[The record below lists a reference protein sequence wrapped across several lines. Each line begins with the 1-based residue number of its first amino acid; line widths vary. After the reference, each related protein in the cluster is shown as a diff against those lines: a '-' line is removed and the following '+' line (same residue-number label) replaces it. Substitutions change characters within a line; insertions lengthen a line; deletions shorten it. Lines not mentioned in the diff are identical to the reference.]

1 MQSKGGEMKKRWRW
15 PGMAAFLAV
24 AALTQPSGAA
34 EPVEGFY
41 KGKQVRIYIGNTASG
56 DYDSYARTIGR
67 HMSPYLPG
75 NPTFVPTNMPGAGG
89 IVLAN
94 HLYNVAAHDG
104 LVIGTFSINIPN
116 SALFKRPNV
125 QFDPRRFGWIG
136 GGELP
141 SQVCVAMTS
150 DRIKGV
156 DDIFQ
161 KELLMG
167 GAGAGSA
174 PTFFPAVLN
183 KLVGTR
189 FKVVDGYPGSTEI
202 LLAMERHEVDGICQ
216 TYNAF
221 RRVRGDWLDSGKA
234 KVLFNIENAPFQADK
249 TVPSIFSFIHNNED
263 KEVLDVITSSVLF
276 GRPYVTP
283 PGVPDERLAALR
295 KAFEATLKD
304 KDFLD
309 DARKQGLNVQYR
321 PGAELQDLTDRLFKI
336 PQAIVDKAAQLMPEG
351 GAN

>member
-1 MQSKGGEMKKRWRW
+1 MKKWRLVAGVFAFVA
-15 PGMAAFLAV
+15 GMAV
-24 AALTQPSGAA
+24 AGTSRAA
-34 EPVEGFY
+34 DPVADFY
-41 KGKQVRIYIGNTASG
+41 KGKQVRIYIGNTAGG

-75 NPTFVPTNMPGAGG
+75 SPTFVPTNMPGAGG

-104 LVIGTFSINIPN
+104 SVIGTFSINIPN

-141 SQVCVAMTS
+141 SQVCVVMTS
-150 DRIKGV
+150 ERIKSA
-156 DDIFQ
+156 DDVFKQ
-161 KELLMG
+161 EVLLG

-174 PTFFPAVLN
+174 PTFFPSVLN
-183 KLVGTR
+183 KLVGTQ

-249 TVPSIFSFIHNNED
+249 TVPSIFSFIHNEED

-283 PGVPDERLAALR
+283 PGVPAERLAALR

-304 KDFLD
+304 ATFLD

-321 PGAELQDLTDRLFKI
+321 PGPELQELTDRLFKI
-336 PQAIVDKAAQLMPEG
+336 PPAIVDKAAQLMPEG

>member
-1 MQSKGGEMKKRWRW
+1 MKTSRLVSGVLAFVT
-15 PGMAAFLAV
+15 GMAL
-24 AALTQPSGAA
+24 A
-34 EPVEGFY
+34 EPSRATDPVTDFY
-41 KGKQVRIYIGNTASG
+41 KGKQVRIYIGNTAGG

-75 NPTFVPTNMPGAGG
+75 NPTFVPQNMPGAGG

-94 HLYNVAAHDG
+94 HLYNVAPKDG
-104 LVIGTFSINIPN
+104 SVIGTFSINIPN
-116 SALFKRPNV
+116 SAIFKRPNV
-125 QFDPRRFGWIG
+125 QFDPRHFGWIG

-141 SQVCVAMTS
+141 SQVCVVMTS
-150 DRIKGV
+150 DRV
-156 DDIFQ
+156 RTAQDVFNH
-161 KELLMG
+161 EVLLG

-174 PTFFPAVLN
+174 PTFFPSVLN
-183 KLVGTR
+183 KLVHTQ

-249 TVPSIFSFIHNNED
+249 NVPSIFSFIHNDED
-263 KEVLDVITSSVLF
+263 KEILDVITSSVLF

-283 PGVPDERLAALR
+283 PGVPEERLTALR

-304 KDFLD
+304 KTFLE
-309 DARKQGLNVQYR
+309 DAGKQGLNVQYR
-321 PGAELQDLTDRLFKI
+321 PGPELQDLTDRLFKI
-336 PQAIVDKAAQLMPEG
+336 PPAIVDKASQLMPEG

>member
-1 MQSKGGEMKKRWRW
+1 MTMWRLAL
-15 PGMAAFLAV
+15 GALALLAGIALAGSSRAADPV
-24 AALTQPSGAA
+24 AD
-34 EPVEGFY
+34 FY
-41 KGKQVRIYIGNTASG
+41 KGKQVRIYIGNTAGG

-75 NPTFVPTNMPGAGG
+75 HPTFVPQNMPGAGG

-94 HLYNVAAHDG
+94 HLYNVAPKDG
-104 LVIGTFSINIPN
+104 SVIGTFSINIPN

-141 SQVCVAMTS
+141 SQVCVVMTS
-150 DRIKGV
+150 ERVKSAEDVFKQEV
-156 DDIFQ
+156 
-161 KELLMG
+161 LLG

-174 PTFFPAVLN
+174 PTFFPSVLN
-183 KLVGTR
+183 KLVGTK

-249 TVPSIFSFIHNNED
+249 TVPSIFSFIHNDED

-283 PGVPDERLAALR
+283 PAVPTERLAALR

-321 PGAELQDLTDRLFKI
+321 PGPELQDLTERLFKI
-336 PQAIVDKAAQLMPEG
+336 PQPIVEKAAQLMPEG